1 MDQYKHRDTTQK
13 PLKQHLRHI
22 VLPVVWLCLAAVSMS
37 AQPRLRVPEMYVGVH
52 GGVIASMV
60 QFSPTVANMSPITQA
75 VVLGGNGGLV
85 FRYSAQKCCAVQV
98 ELNYMQRGWREAN
111 SDGSYARAIH
121 YIEVP
126 FLMHIYFG
134 KPSFRG
140 FINLG
145 PQIGYCVYDDM
156 GKGSWQTES
165 THQYA
170 ALDKKFDW
178 GAAGGLGFY
187 YRSKNAGL
195 YQLEARFN
203 YSLGTIFANSATDY
217 FSQSNSMNL
226 SVNLA
231 WMWEIKPKKKQVAP
245 AGWIPMEKK

>member
-1 MDQYKHRDTTQK
+1 MRPLSKHI
-13 PLKQHLRHI
+13 I
-22 VLPVVWLCLAAVSMS
+22 VVVLLSAAALSVL

-60 QFSPTVANMSPITQA
+60 QFAPTVPNMSPVTQA
-75 VVLGGNGGLV
+75 VTLGGNGGFV

-98 ELNYMQRGWREAN
+98 ELSYMLRGWHEAN
-111 SDGSYARAIH
+111 TDGAYARALH
-121 YIEVP
+121 YIELP

-134 KPSFRG
+134 KPMFRG
-140 FINLG
+140 FVNLG

-156 GKGSWQTES
+156 GKGSRQTDY

-170 ALDKKFDW
+170 PIDKPFDW
-178 GAAGGLGFY
+178 GIAGGLGCY
-187 YRSKNAGL
+187 YRSKKAGL

-217 FSQSNSMNL
+217 FSQSNAMNL
-226 SVNLA
+226 SLNLA
-231 WMWEIKPKKKQVAP
+231 WMWEIKPRKKQH
-245 AGWIPMEKK
+245 IQQFNIQHNEN